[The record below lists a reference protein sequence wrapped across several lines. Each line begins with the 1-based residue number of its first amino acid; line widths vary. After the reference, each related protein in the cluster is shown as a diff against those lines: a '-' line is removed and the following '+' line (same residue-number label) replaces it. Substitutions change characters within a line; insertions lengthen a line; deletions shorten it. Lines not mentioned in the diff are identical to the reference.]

1 MLAIYVFSF
10 ISRVRAAGFLS
21 IEQVQLTALVVRGLR
36 RAFRCLSVLE
46 LSELHA
52 RDAISN

>member
-46 LSELHA
+46 VSELHA